1 VSAVEDARAVYAA
14 RALVAP
20 PVPCYRLLRY
30 GCCRSCGPKLLAVEA
45 ASVAL
50 DCAQAAQFAE
60 FRPDP
65 RLTTPPK
72 EARP

>member
-1 VSAVEDARAVYAA
+1 VTAVEAA
-14 RALVAP
+14 RAAYAVRAAAAP
-20 PVPCYRLLRY
+20 RTSCYRLIRY
-30 GCCRSCGPKLLAVEA
+30 GCCRSCGPKVLAVEA

-50 DCAQAAQFAE
+50 DCAQAMQFAE

-72 EARP
+72 VTP